1 MTARTDRHVALSVGI
16 VLAAIFIV
24 CSAISVAGW
33 TIGST
38 EKTNHEV
45 IPGPVKTLTLDAN
58 SGDVTLVASDT
69 DDVVVDSHARGQLHT
84 PELQVRPE
92 GTHLTVTGGCPNF
105 TIGNCSA
112 EIIVRVPANTAVDVD
127 AGSGDIHA
135 QDLNGNVRLRSASGD
150 VSAEGLHGFSV
161 QLKSASGDIT
171 AGDLSA
177 GAVSART
184 ASGDVTLQLS
194 SVPEGVEAR
203 INSGDVAVLVP
214 PGSEP
219 YRVDADTNSGDR
231 SVGVVVSDRSSNA
244 ITAHTNS
251 GDVVVDYAP

>member
-1 MTARTDRHVALSVGI
+1 MTARTDRRIALSVGI

-24 CSAISVAGW
+24 CSATSVAGW

-84 PELQVRPE
+84 PTLKVRPE
-92 GTHLTVTGGCPNF
+92 GTHLTVTGGCPNISF
-105 TIGNCSA
+105 GDCSA

-135 QDLNGNVRLRSASGD
+135 QDLSGNVRLRSASGD
-150 VSAEGLHGFSV
+150 VSADDLHGFSV

-171 AGDLSA
+171 ASHVRA
-177 GAVSART
+177 GTVSART

-203 INSGDVAVLVP
+203 TNSGDVAVLVP
-214 PGSEP
+214 PGSEM
-219 YRVDADTNSGDR
+219 YRVDADTNSGDKT
-231 SVGVVVSDRSSNA
+231 VGVATSSRASHA
-244 ITAHTNS
+244 ISAHTNS
-251 GDVVVDYAP
+251 GDVVVDYGP